1 MSRNGIEENV
11 SVVYLISTW
20 VLLVSNNG
28 NQCAKFWL
36 LIDRAAWNIPECEIK
51 ALASVSNN
59 IQSGSCHVT
68 FHQYVEF
75 LMYIKFKD
83 MYYSNPWL
91 HVFISE
97 GTF

>member
-20 VLLVSNNG
+20 VLLGSNNG

-51 ALASVSNN
+51 ALASD
-59 IQSGSCHVT
+59 
-68 FHQYVEF
+68 F
-75 LMYIKFKD
+75 LF
-83 MYYSNPWL
+83 S
-91 HVFISE
+91 IS
-97 GTF
+97 FCINSAS